1 MIIFTPS
8 SLGFYILFYFF
19 MEYRVVFTCMA
30 NSSCCNDIYISS
42 ETKVAKNIHAL
53 DKDPG
58 NKEAECLMVL
68 LIP

>member
-1 MIIFTPS
+1 MIFTPS

-19 MEYRVVFTCMA
+19 MESRVVFICMA
-30 NSSCCNDIYISS
+30 NSSCCNDTYISS
-42 ETKVAKNIHAL
+42 ETKVAKNTHAL

-58 NKEAECLMVL
+58 NKEAEHLMVL